1 MRGMLTRTAFMRTD
15 RPRRLKECIG
25 LVSLVEDDIRDEKR
39 ADHTLRL
46 AARVVRPNCSWS
58 NGGLEMVGNAITPFT
73 VCVWR
78 TGKSFGQL
86 SKCYFPELWSMA
98 AR

>member
-46 AARVVRPNCSWS
+46 AA
-58 NGGLEMVGNAITPFT
+58 
-73 VCVWR
+73 
-78 TGKSFGQL
+78 
-86 SKCYFPELWSMA
+86 
-98 AR
+98 